1 MVATTDITVH
11 AGQGRQG
18 IPLNDALIA
27 VYASYYM
34 GSRRHAHASHLNAH
48 FNLRA
53 KNTFNMDAAM
63 EHAFGQ
69 PDSPWVVL
77 DHRSDKR
84 RDAGVNTADAMHG
97 AHFLTVYHRDS
108 GRVMITM
115 PGLESDDNVGDTL
128 MDLQQMALGGM
139 RGQSRALYNYAEEIT
154 KKIADGAFLDEQ
166 GSPLRITDDKPLIG
180 AHSMACTAAQMMA
193 MSDYQVVLVE
203 PRPVHNGL
211 LKRIADNHAAITGED
226 RPDIERVANILHNT
240 SVSIR
245 SMHSNV
251 WNSVILPW
259 IRQRELGE
267 NFVYSKEGHN
277 VVPADRGIG
286 TFHRVEMS
294 VPSLNGNEEAK
305 AYEASAFVRPAE
317 AGEHRG
323 LLADIARNN
332 AKGPKN
338 GA

>member
-1 MVATTDITVH
+1 MAATTGIAVH
-11 AGQGRQG
+11 GWKDQQG

-53 KNTFNMDAAM
+53 KNAFNMDAAM
-63 EHAFGQ
+63 DHAFGQ

-77 DHRSDKR
+77 DHKSDKR
-84 RDAGVNTADAMHG
+84 RDAGVNTTDAMHG
-97 AHFLTVYHRDS
+97 AHFLTVYHRAS

-115 PGLESDDNVGDTL
+115 PGLESDDNLGDTL

-139 RGQSRALYNYAEEIT
+139 RGQSRALYAYAEDIRQ
-154 KKIADGAFLDEQ
+154 KIADGAFVDAT
-166 GSPLRITDDKPLIG
+166 GKPLRITDDKPVIG

-226 RPDIERVANILHNT
+226 RPDIEKVANVLHNT

-245 SMHSNV
+245 SMHANV

-259 IRQRELGE
+259 IRQREVGE
-267 NFVYSKEGHN
+267 NFVYSKEGHK

-294 VPSLNGNEEAK
+294 VPSLNGNTEAK
-305 AYEASAFVRPAE
+305 AYEAGAFVRPAE

-323 LLADIARNN
+323 LLADIVRNN
-332 AKGPKN
+332 VNRPKN